1 MVNTYSKNASMEEKM
16 YEETRCLRSVLE
28 RVLRVM
34 DRTEFV
40 DYQMEK
46 FGKDYKSTFR
56 SANCELCHFPF
67 TVNHSIENG
76 IFICEKENLS

>member
-1 MVNTYSKNASMEEKM
+1 MVNTYKDSDSMKIKM
-16 YEETRCLRSVLE
+16 YEETRCLRSVME
-28 RVLRVM
+28 RLLRVM
-34 DRTEFV
+34 SEREFV

-67 TVNHSIENG
+67 TVNHNIKKG
-76 IFICEKENLS
+76 MFVCIK